1 MNCLHVYK
9 EEKDM
14 RSSNLSL
21 LLANGSL
28 TFLML
33 TLGIHALAIQ
43 NSLCTP
49 LMVQPTK
56 YNKAKEMNQDPK
68 DGQQIVRIID
78 SRGNNLEVET
88 ADTESENFLVV
99 TMPIKE
105 KFSRLSG
112 QVQKIT
118 ANLNVYQAKRLHS
131 KMCRL
136 IPQYTWV
143 INSVDVEFLAS
154 SLINQRAASCRLR
167 YNT

>member
-1 MNCLHVYK
+1 M
-9 EEKDM
+9 D
-14 RSSNLSL
+14 NLSL

-49 LMVQPTK
+49 LMAQPTK

-68 DGQQIVRIID
+68 DGQQIVRIIA

-99 TMPIKE
+99 TMPTKE

-112 QVQKIT
+112 QVQKMT
-118 ANLNVYQAKRLHS
+118 ANLNVYQAKCLH
-131 KMCRL
+131 